1 MKRRSTSS
9 HGSDKSQEGAK
20 GKLEKRMIT
29 FEYAGLDC
37 FMSAAGQKPQ
47 KQALTG
53 PSKPSSRQ
61 LPKPEPPKEKE
72 EQKSPFSQLRIPRRN
87 RGKVP
92 SNSHQAFNNSIL
104 LLEYEN

>member
-20 GKLEKRMIT
+20 GKPEKRMIT

-37 FMSAAGQKPQ
+37 FMSAASQKPQ

-61 LPKPEPPKEKE
+61 LPKIDPPKEKE
-72 EQKSPFSQLRIPRRN
+72 EHKSPFSQWKIPRRN
-87 RGKVP
+87 RGKLP
-92 SNSHQAFNNSIL
+92 PNSQAFNNYIL

>member
-20 GKLEKRMIT
+20 GKQEKRMIT
-29 FEYAGLDC
+29 FEYGGLDC
-37 FMSAAGQKPQ
+37 FMSSASQKPQ
-47 KQALTG
+47 KQSLPN

-61 LPKPEPPKEKE
+61 LPKPDTPKEKE
-72 EQKSPFSQLRIPRRN
+72 EQKSPFSQLRIPRLN